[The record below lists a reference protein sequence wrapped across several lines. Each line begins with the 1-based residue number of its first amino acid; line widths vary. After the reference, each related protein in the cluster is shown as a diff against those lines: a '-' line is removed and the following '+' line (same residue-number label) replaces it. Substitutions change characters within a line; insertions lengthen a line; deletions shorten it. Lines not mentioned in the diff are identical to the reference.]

1 MPNIISFDCTN
12 CKKSIKDNCCK
23 SCYSGLKNNVFNSLT
38 QHELDFLIAGKKQL
52 RFEPGEVIVKQK
64 DQANFGI
71 CIREGITK
79 VCVKGPKDKSLIVKI
94 GTRRDFLT
102 GGSIYGEE
110 HYEYSIVALTPVT
123 VCFIDSA
130 TLKGLLSMNKVFASK
145 LMRYHSIQLQ
155 YILNK
160 ISVLTQKYV
169 PGRVADTILYL
180 KNEVYKSNPFDVH
193 LSRSELADLS
203 NMTIES
209 FVRTIMVFKKDGII
223 KLENKTF
230 EVVGEDNLVRISR
243 KG

>member
-1 MPNIISFDCTN
+1 MPNIISFDCTS
-12 CKKSIKDNCCK
+12 CKAGFKDNCCK
-23 SCYSGLKNNVFNSLT
+23 SCFRGEKSNVFNSLT

-52 RFEPGEVIVKQK
+52 RFEPGDVIVKQN
-64 DQANFGI
+64 DHANFGI
-71 CIREGITK
+71 CIRDGITK
-79 VCVKGPKDKSLIVKI
+79 VCIKGPKEKSLIVKI

-123 VCFIDSA
+123 VCFIDST
-130 TLKGLLSMNKVFASK
+130 TLKGLLSMNKIFASK
-145 LMRYHSIQLQ
+145 LMRYYSLQLQ

-160 ISVLTQKYV
+160 ISVLTQKYA

-180 KNEVYKSNPFDVH
+180 KNDVYKSNPFDVH

-209 FVRTIMVFKKDGII
+209 FVRTIMDFKKDGII

-230 EVVGEDNLVRISR
+230 EIVGETNLVKISR
-243 KG
+243 SG